1 MLETIKVIKSRVS
14 VRKYLNKEVPK
25 EILRDI
31 VDCGRLAP
39 SGYNRQPW
47 IFVVV
52 TDKKIREKIAE
63 VATYGRFIK
72 DAGAC
77 IAVFCEK
84 SAETAL
90 EDACAATENM
100 IIVAQ
105 AYGLGTCWV
114 NSYKKSHSEEVK
126 KILKCPEDMELIT
139 LLAVGY
145 PGEEPKR
152 PQKKTLEEVLRWES
166 F

>member
-1 MLETIKVIKSRVS
+1 MDTINVIKSRVS
-14 VRKYLNKEVPK
+14 IRKYKRLPVPEK
-25 EILRDI
+25 ILESI

-39 SGYNRQPW
+39 SGYNHQPW

-52 TDKKIREKIAE
+52 TDSETKYKISQFAE
-63 VATYGRFIK
+63 YGKFIK

-77 IAVFCEK
+77 IAVFCKKGED
-84 SAETAL
+84 TMV

-100 IIVAQ
+100 IIAAQ

-114 NSYKKSHSEEVK
+114 NSHHKEHSENIET
-126 KILKCPEDMELIT
+126 ILACTLDYELIT
-139 LLAVGY
+139 LFAVGY
-145 PGEEPKR
+145 PDEER
-152 PQKKTLEEVLRWES
+152 TSVKKQLSEVLRWNS

>member
-1 MLETIKVIKSRVS
+1 MLDAIQAMKSRVS
-14 VRKYLNKEVPK
+14 IRAYKPLPVPR
-25 EILRDI
+25 EMLVDI

-39 SGYNRQPW
+39 NGYNHQAW

-52 TDKKIREKIAE
+52 TDQQVRRRIADAAHYGSFIR
-63 VATYGRFIK
+63 

-77 IAVFCEK
+77 IAVFCK
-84 SAETAL
+84 IGVETMV

-100 IIVAQ
+100 IIAAQ

-114 NSYKKSHSEEVK
+114 NAYKKAHSTSVK
-126 KILKCPEDMELIT
+126 DILNYPGDYELVT
-139 LLAVGY
+139 LFALGY
-145 PGEEPKR
+145 PDEI
-152 PQKKTLEEVLRWES
+152 KKTPKKPLDDLIRWNS